1 MSILWP
7 SSSLISFPFAYNN
20 GVSLYIAG
28 GARLIDRSEGR
39 DLPNVYLPLLHSV
52 DFSTDTE
59 LILHEERE
67 RERET
72 LSLSSLSSSLPL
84 LLSLSLSLSLL
95 CTGDR
100 VIEIE
105 TNERRE
111 VARYRRALCAEPRRT
126 FRHPYGL
133 FAGQLSI
140 PSR

>member
-20 GVSLYIAG
+20 GVSLYIA
-28 GARLIDRSEGR
+28 DRSIGR
-39 DLPNVYLPLLHSV
+39 AKLAYRVFTFATFGRLLDGYGV
-52 DFSTDTE
+52 NLARTE
-59 LILHEERE
+59 RQRQRE
-67 RERET
+67 RERKSPS
-72 LSLSSLSSSLPL
+72 LSPPSLSSRLSSSL
-84 LLSLSLSLSLL
+84 LS
-95 CTGDR
+95 TGDR

-111 VARYRRALCAEPRRT
+111 VARRRRALCAEPRRT